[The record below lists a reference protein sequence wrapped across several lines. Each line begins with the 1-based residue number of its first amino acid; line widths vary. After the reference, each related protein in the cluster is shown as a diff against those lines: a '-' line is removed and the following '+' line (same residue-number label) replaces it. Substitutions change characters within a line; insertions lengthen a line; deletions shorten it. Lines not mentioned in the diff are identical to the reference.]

1 MTIKDIETRSG
12 MQRSNIRYYEHEG
25 LIEPKRMSNGYRDYS
40 ECDLQILM
48 RIKLLRGLHVSIDEI
63 KALKDESSNLEDIL
77 AKQMKVLETQID
89 DSSYAKNICR
99 TIKEES
105 VTFTNLNAEKYLN
118 DIYEAQGA
126 EKSSY
131 FSVEGDELA
140 QVYSPWRRFFARSL
154 DMFIYSLVWLSVLA
168 LLFHTNLMTRSIWG
182 NILDIIVMLVLM
194 LFIEPLLLRVFG
206 TTAGKAVFGLKIRS
220 ADGSILSYDEGIQRT
235 WGVIR
240 YGIGFGIPFYNL
252 YRMWKSYK
260 ACSDKETLPW
270 DEEVSY
276 TLKDT
281 KAFRVV
287 VYVFAYTAAIAVLV
301 LVIAAQ
307 YIAPNRGSLTV
318 SEFVENHNYYAKLM
332 GYDFGNEYLDAD
344 GSWKENDYDDSYI
357 IITTYEDKPEY
368 LFDIEDGKITSVSF
382 TVEETDNIEWVSS
395 YDSYMTLVSLAFTS
409 AQPEVGLFSKIPKQI
424 TDEIYSKSFKD
435 YSFIKAGVTTECDIE
450 YSGYID
456 ASNYLLPDENESENY
471 LKLTFTVSKW
481 NTIANSKK
489 NIVFFNTKH
498 KSYAGALYPTNF
510 CM

>member
-1 MTIKDIETRSG
+1 MTIKDIEIRTG

-25 LIEPKRMSNGYRDYS
+25 LIEPNRSKNGYRDYS
-40 ECDLQILM
+40 DLDLQTLL
-48 RIKLLRGLHVSIDEI
+48 RIKLLRSLHVSIDEI
-63 KALKDESSNLEDIL
+63 KALKDGNSNLGDTL
-77 AKQMKVLETQID
+77 AKQIKTLETQMD
-89 DSSYAKNICR
+89 DASYAKNICR

-105 VTFTNLNAEKYLN
+105 ITFTNLDAEKYLN

-154 DMFIYSLVWLSVLA
+154 DMFIYNLVWLSVLA

-182 NILDIIVMLVLM
+182 NILDIIVVLVLM
-194 LFIEPLLLRVFG
+194 LFIEPLLLRLFG

-220 ADGSILSYDEGIQRT
+220 ADGSVLSYDEGIHRT

-240 YGIGFGIPFYNL
+240 YGIGFSIPFYNL

-260 ACSDKETLPW
+260 ACSDKENLPW

-276 TLKDT
+276 TLKD
-281 KAFRVV
+281 KKPYRGV
-287 VYVFAYTAAIAVLV
+287 VYVFTYAAAIAVLV

-332 GYDFGNEYLDAD
+332 GCDFGNEYLDAD
-344 GSWKENDYDDSYI
+344 GSWKEREIDDSYI
-357 IITTYEDKPEY
+357 DIILTNYDEKPEY
-368 LFDIEDGKITSVSF
+368 VFNIENGYIASVSF
-382 TVEETDNIEWVSS
+382 TVEETNNSEWISS
-395 YDSYMTLVSLAFTS
+395 YDSYMTLVSLAFTN
-409 AQPEVGLFSKIPKQI
+409 AQPEVGLFSRIPKQI
-424 TDEIYSKSFKD
+424 ADEIYSKSFVD
-435 YSFIKAGVTTECDIE
+435 YSFIKAGVATECDVE

-456 ASNYLLPDENESENY
+456 ASYYLLPDENESENY
-471 LKLTFTVSKW
+471 LKLTFTVSK
-481 NTIANSKK
+481 
-489 NIVFFNTKH
+489 
-498 KSYAGALYPTNF
+498 
-510 CM
+510 